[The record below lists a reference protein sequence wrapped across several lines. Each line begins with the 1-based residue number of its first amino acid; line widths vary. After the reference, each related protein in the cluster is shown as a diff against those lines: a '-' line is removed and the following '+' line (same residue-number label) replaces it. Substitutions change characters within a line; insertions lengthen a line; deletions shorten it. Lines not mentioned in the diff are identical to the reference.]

1 MKESI
6 NKRLKKG
13 FNVITLLGMI
23 ALFICDSALFV
34 FSSKYESA
42 MKNYGFSQGDIG
54 MALVSFSETRSA
66 LRGAVAYSSK
76 NQKNAQKELYDSKK
90 EEFNRYLEDIKEYM
104 VTDESMNAYN
114 DILTALEGYWDISD
128 SVISDGMSDSYTLL
142 QQAQERDIKEIEP
155 LYSNVYSA
163 INRLMDINVDKGE
176 ELEKILAIIKYLLC
190 AGVLVVIVIS
200 CIISRKISNKVS
212 KSVEEPVNALVD
224 RFKTFARGD
233 LDSEFPTNSYDDE
246 ISVMTEE
253 AKSMAATLNL
263 IITDLSEIMSEMAK
277 GNFNV
282 DTENGEK
289 YVGKFVELRDSVRT
303 MNDKVNDTLH
313 SVEEA
318 SMSVTAGSENLAQ
331 SAQELAEGATEQAG
345 AVEELQATIT
355 TISENVAET
364 AKALMDSSNKAQKYA
379 ERADE
384 SKASM
389 KALMDAMERISETS
403 LKISSI
409 IADIE
414 NIASQTNLL
423 SLNAAIEAARAG
435 EAGKGFAVVAEQIR
449 VLADQSA
456 QSAVDTKALIEGALN
471 EIEEGNN
478 AVKSAADSMGII
490 VDGINE
496 IAVVTKE
503 ISETSNTQVATM
515 KEAEAGIDQISEV
528 VQSNSAASEECS
540 ATSEELSAQAEQMNQ
555 LVDSFVLKR

>member
-1 MKESI
+1 MRRCSC
-6 NKRLKKG
+6 G
-13 FNVITLLGMI
+13 Y
-23 ALFICDSALFV
+23 C
-34 FSSKYESA
+34 
-42 MKNYGFSQGDIG
+42 
-54 MALVSFSETRSA
+54 
-66 LRGAVAYSSK
+66 
-76 NQKNAQKELYDSKK
+76 NQLY
-90 EEFNRYLEDIKEYM
+90 YIK
-104 VTDESMNAYN
+104 
-114 DILTALEGYWDISD
+114 
-128 SVISDGMSDSYTLL
+128 
-142 QQAQERDIKEIEP
+142 
-155 LYSNVYSA
+155 
-163 INRLMDINVDKGE
+163 
-176 ELEKILAIIKYLLC
+176 
-190 AGVLVVIVIS
+190 
-200 CIISRKISNKVS
+200 KISNKVS

-233 LDSEFPTNSYDDE
+233 LDSEFPTNSHDDE
-246 ISVMTEE
+246 ISLMTEE

-289 YVGKFVELRDSVRT
+289 YVGKFVELRDSVRM

-318 SMSVTAGSENLAQ
+318 SKSVTAGSENLAQ

-364 AKALMDSSNKAQKYA
+364 AKALMDSSNKAQEYA
-379 ERADE
+379 EKADE

-389 KALMDAMERISETS
+389 KSLMDAMERISETS

-496 IAVVTKE
+496 IAVVTKG

>member
-23 ALFICDSALFV
+23 V
-34 FSSKYESA
+34 FEKRRTTMAVLEVKELT
-42 MKNYGFSQGDIG
+42 KNYGFSQGDIG

-128 SVISDGMSDSYTLL
+128 SVLSDGMSGSYSLS

-155 LYSNVYSA
+155 LYNNVYSA

-176 ELEKILAIIKYLLC
+176 KLEKILAIIKYVLC

-200 CIISRKISNKVS
+200 SIISKKISNKVS

-233 LDSEFPTNSYDDE
+233 LDSEFPTNSHDDE
-246 ISVMTEE
+246 ISLMTEE

-289 YVGKFVELRDSVRT
+289 YVGKFVELRDSVRM

-318 SMSVTAGSENLAQ
+318 SKSVTAGSENLAQ

-364 AKALMDSSNKAQKYA
+364 AKALMDSSNKAQEYA
-379 ERADE
+379 EKADE

-389 KALMDAMERISETS
+389 KSLMDAMERISETS

-478 AVKSAADSMGII
+478 AVKSAADSMEII

>member
-1 MKESI
+1 
-6 NKRLKKG
+6 
-13 FNVITLLGMI
+13 
-23 ALFICDSALFV
+23 
-34 FSSKYESA
+34 
-42 MKNYGFSQGDIG
+42 
-54 MALVSFSETRSA
+54 
-66 LRGAVAYSSK
+66 
-76 NQKNAQKELYDSKK
+76 
-90 EEFNRYLEDIKEYM
+90 M

-176 ELEKILAIIKYLLC
+176 ELEKILAIIKYVLC

-263 IITDLSEIMSEMAK
+263 IITDLSEIMSEMAR

-364 AKALMDSSNKAQKYA
+364 AKALMDSSNKAQEYA
-379 ERADE
+379 EKADE

-389 KALMDAMERISETS
+389 KSLMDAMERISETS

-478 AVKSAADSMGII
+478 AVKSAADSMEII

-496 IAVVTKE
+496 IAAVTKE

-555 LVDSFVLKR
+555 LVDSFVLKDN

>member
-54 MALVSFSETRSA
+54 MAIVSFSETRSA

-90 EEFNRYLEDIKEYM
+90 EEFNRYLEDIKKYM

-128 SVISDGMSDSYTLL
+128 SVLSDGMSGSYSLS

-155 LYSNVYSA
+155 LYNNVYSA

-176 ELEKILAIIKYLLC
+176 KLEKILAIIKYVLC

-200 CIISRKISNKVS
+200 SIISKKISNKVS

-233 LDSEFPTNSYDDE
+233 LDSEFPTNSHDDE
-246 ISVMTEE
+246 ISLMTEE

-289 YVGKFVELRDSVRT
+289 YVGKFVELRDSVRM

-318 SMSVTAGSENLAQ
+318 SKSVTAGISCAGRQRL
-331 SAQELAEGATEQAG
+331 LRGTEQAG

-364 AKALMDSSNKAQKYA
+364 AKALMDSSNKAQEYA
-379 ERADE
+379 EKADE

-389 KALMDAMERISETS
+389 KSLMDAMERISETS

-478 AVKSAADSMGII
+478 AVKSAADSMEII
-490 VDGINE
+490 VDGINK

>member
-34 FSSKYESA
+34 FSSRYESA

-128 SVISDGMSDSYTLL
+128 SVLSDGMSGSYSLS

-155 LYSNVYSA
+155 LYNNVYSA

-176 ELEKILAIIKYLLC
+176 KLEKILAIIKYVLC

-200 CIISRKISNKVS
+200 SIISKKISNKVS

-233 LDSEFPTNSYDDE
+233 LDSEFPTNSHDDE
-246 ISVMTEE
+246 ISLMTEE

-289 YVGKFVELRDSVRT
+289 YVGKFVELRDSVRM

-318 SMSVTAGSENLAQ
+318 SKSVTAGSENLAQ

-364 AKALMDSSNKAQKYA
+364 AKALMDSSNKAQEYA
-379 ERADE
+379 E
-384 SKASM
+384 KLM
-389 KALMDAMERISETS
+389 KARHP
-403 LKISSI
+403 
-409 IADIE
+409 
-414 NIASQTNLL
+414 
-423 SLNAAIEAARAG
+423 
-435 EAGKGFAVVAEQIR
+435 
-449 VLADQSA
+449 
-456 QSAVDTKALIEGALN
+456 
-471 EIEEGNN
+471 
-478 AVKSAADSMGII
+478 
-490 VDGINE
+490 
-496 IAVVTKE
+496 
-503 ISETSNTQVATM
+503 
-515 KEAEAGIDQISEV
+515 
-528 VQSNSAASEECS
+528 
-540 ATSEELSAQAEQMNQ
+540 
-555 LVDSFVLKR
+555 